1 VNRRFALGAHGLLSW
16 ESSMSDR
23 VRGSIARLLCFAT
36 LISAAAK
43 ASDRN
48 EEPTAT
54 AADAGPL
61 TSVTASPVS
70 ADAGLTLWGEETV
83 VTATRRP
90 ERLRDVPADVTV
102 VNRADIDRSST
113 ETVDALLE
121 SVPGFDT
128 FRRSNSIG
136 SDPSSEGVSLRGVGP
151 SAISRSLVLVDGVP
165 ANDAFGDWVYWRSLP
180 PLGIG
185 RIEVVPGGGSALYGN
200 YALGGVVQV
209 ISRPIT
215 PRTLDAVGD
224 YGSENTGRL
233 SLWASD
239 RYGPIGAAIEGDL
252 LTSDG
257 YYVVAPYDRG
267 PVDTPTPTQHAVI
280 NGRVEVEASKNLSVN
295 LRGGYFFE
303 NQNGGTA
310 FTTSVVRQGSYSA
323 TARYS
328 PGDLGTFDLAVFGH
342 VGEFLQN
349 RALVTAGR
357 SEESLSAHQAVPT
370 NDVGAGLLWTSRSLA
385 LAGKHTVTAGVDA
398 RWITGHADEMLY
410 PVTVTPSSVVQQNSG
425 GKQQLYGVFAQDVYE
440 VTDAVE
446 LVAALRY
453 DSWANTDGTLSQA
466 LGSGMNAPMVNY
478 ANRTDGQLDP
488 KLGLRVRPL
497 PWLAFRTAA
506 YKAFRAPTLDELYRS
521 FQVGTIK
528 TFGNASLGPETLWGV
543 EAGLDFVLPKGLTLR
558 ATGFW
563 NTVDNPIVNVTC
575 PAAPGAP
582 LGTPGTNCI
591 GPNAQKQNLGQANIP
606 GVEASLDWRIT
617 AHWYITAA
625 YTFVDSRVST
635 APGNP
640 QLVGKQLPQDPSRR
654 ANVSAGFDDPTLLTI
669 GAQLNYIGLEYE
681 DALNTLPMAQVFL
694 VNIFAA
700 WHINP
705 TLDVFFGIENLF
717 NTEYLVGRAGVDT
730 VGQPRFIH
738 GGVRLRLGG

>member
-1 VNRRFALGAHGLLSW
+1 
-16 ESSMSDR
+16 MSDR
-23 VRGSIARLLCFAT
+23 ARGRSAWLLSFAT
-36 LISAAAK
+36 LFSAGAK

-48 EEPTAT
+48 EEPTVT
-54 AADAGPL
+54 PADAGPPI
-61 TSVTASPVS
+61 SVTASSKS
-70 ADAGLTLWGEETV
+70 ADAGWTVWGEETV

-90 ERLRDVPADVTV
+90 EKLRDVPADVTV
-102 VNRADIDRSST
+102 VDRANIDRSST
-113 ETVDALLE
+113 ETVDALLQ

-180 PLGIG
+180 PLGIE

-200 YALGGVVQV
+200 YALGGVLQV

-224 YGSENTGRL
+224 YGSESTGRL
-233 SLWASD
+233 SVWASD
-239 RYGPIGAAIEGDL
+239 RYGPVGAAIEGDL

-267 PVDTPTPTQHAVI
+267 PIDTPTPTQHAVI
-280 NGRVEVEASKNLSVN
+280 NGRIEVEAAKNLSVN
-295 LRGGYFFE
+295 LRGGYFYE

-328 PGDLGTFDLAVFGH
+328 PADLGTFDLSIFGH

-357 SEESLSAHQAVPT
+357 SEESLSARQQVPT

-385 LAGKHTVTAGVDA
+385 LAGRHTITAGIDA
-398 RWITGHADEMLY
+398 RWNTGHTDETLY

-425 GKQQLYGVFAQDVYE
+425 GRQQLYGVFAQDVYE

-446 LVAALRY
+446 VVAALRY
-453 DSWANTDGTLSQA
+453 DSWANTDGTLSQV
-466 LGSGMNAPMVNY
+466 LGGGTNAPTVDY

-488 KLGLRVRPL
+488 KLGLRVRAL
-497 PWLAFRTAA
+497 PWLTLRMAA

-521 FQVGTIK
+521 FQVGTIR
-528 TFGNASLGPETLWGV
+528 TFGNAALGPETLWGV
-543 EAGLDFVLPKGLTLR
+543 EAGLDFVLPRGLTLR
-558 ATGFW
+558 VTGFW

-582 LGTPGTNCI
+582 LGMPGANCI

-606 GVEASLDWRIT
+606 GIEASLDWRV
-617 AHWYITAA
+617 APHWYISAA
-625 YTFVDSRVST
+625 YTFVDSRVAT
-635 APGNP
+635 APGSP

-654 ANVSAGFDDPTLLTI
+654 ANVSVGYDDPTLLTVS
-669 GAQLNYIGLEYE
+669 AQLNYIGLEYE

-694 VNIFAA
+694 VNALAA

-705 TLDVFFGIENLF
+705 MLDVFLGVENLF